1 MERRDAIENKG
12 REVRKFLKD
21 VKTEKVQYGLSL
33 IGVNPSEIVNQQT
46 IQWPEPYSG
55 SWNYTE
61 RDDGIILGYQH
72 VSLIPGS
79 FVVLTCP
86 SYRMYTYE
94 AGFLYDAPLDVN
106 RCEDA
111 IRNLEVKPIKLL
123 FNDVTDITYSDEKI
137 TLTAGTSDSYG
148 EISGTTTDSS
158 LSLDGGALG
167 GSIGSGTFDGSISMT
182 RSQEG
187 VIKEIAAEATIK
199 ILTRNEVEPLRTKLT
214 PIDIN
219 NKEVMSD
226 LHDRPGLFLEQATED
241 EIEVKKLKDLYQS
254 MKANLQNKINYE
266 HELKK
271 VANND
276 RFASSDLSDD
286 AYKIFLTTDFE
297 IQKND
302 VLEKFVVDE
311 KLFGTV
317 EEALK
322 HADELYKNR

>member
-1 MERRDAIENKG
+1 
-12 REVRKFLKD
+12 
-21 VKTEKVQYGLSL
+21 
-33 IGVNPSEIVNQQT
+33 
-46 IQWPEPYSG
+46 
-55 SWNYTE
+55 
-61 RDDGIILGYQH
+61 
-72 VSLIPGS
+72 
-79 FVVLTCP
+79 
-86 SYRMYTYE
+86 
-94 AGFLYDAPLDVN
+94 
-106 RCEDA
+106 
-111 IRNLEVKPIKLL
+111 
-123 FNDVTDITYSDEKI
+123 
-137 TLTAGTSDSYG
+137 
-148 EISGTTTDSS
+148 
-158 LSLDGGALG
+158 
-167 GSIGSGTFDGSISMT
+167 
-182 RSQEG
+182 
-187 VIKEIAAEATIK
+187 
-199 ILTRNEVEPLRTKLT
+199 
-214 PIDIN
+214 
-219 NKEVMSD
+219 MSD